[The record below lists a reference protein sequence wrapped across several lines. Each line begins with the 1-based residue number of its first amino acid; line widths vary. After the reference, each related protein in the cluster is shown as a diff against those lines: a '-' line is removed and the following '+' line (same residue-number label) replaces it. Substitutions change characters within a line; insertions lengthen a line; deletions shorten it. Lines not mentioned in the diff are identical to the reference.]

1 MPDTKHQTPNTK
13 HQTPPKADVFVS
25 VVAVLRSY
33 ARFLPAFV
41 TEAYRTLDERYT
53 NFELVLVD
61 NGSRD
66 DTPGVV
72 RELLTGHKCVRYLR
86 LSRRMK
92 PETAVMAGLDAA
104 IGDYVVTVH
113 PEFDPPGEISA
124 LVDQC
129 RNGAD
134 VVFGIAPFASPPGPL
149 YRVLRWG
156 FYLTARRL
164 LGLDPVRVNSGF
176 RCLSRAAVNALTRV
190 RQRKRFFGLM
200 ASEIGLST
208 ATHPYRFISR
218 TGRSPRVNLR
228 RSVRTAASMAVNHSV
243 APLRLVSLLGLTG
256 SFLSLLYSLYVV
268 GVYLFKQDVMSG
280 WTTLSLQVSGL
291 FFLVFVMLTMIGEH
305 LGRLLDEAVDRPL
318 YHVREEQASAVML
331 SDLARRNVMDRSE

>member
-1 MPDTKHQTPNTK
+1 M
-13 HQTPPKADVFVS
+13 KADVFVS
-25 VVAVLRSY
+25 VVAILRSY

-41 TEAYRTLDERYT
+41 EETYRTLDENYA

-66 DTPGVV
+66 DTPRAV
-72 RELLTGHKCVRYLR
+72 RELLKTHKCVRYLR

-104 IGDYVVTVH
+104 IGDFVVTIH
-113 PEFDPPGEISA
+113 PEFDPPAEIPA
-124 LVDQC
+124 MVDEC
-129 RNGAD
+129 RAGTD
-134 VVFGIAPFASPPGPL
+134 VVLGVAPFPSPPGAL
-149 YRVLRWG
+149 YRALRWG
-156 FYLTARRL
+156 FYRASRWL
-164 LGLDPVRVNSGF
+164 LGLDPVRVNSGY

-190 RQRKRFFGLM
+190 RQRKRFFGLL

-208 ATHPYRFISR
+208 ATHEYRFISR
-218 TGRSPRVNLR
+218 SGKVPRVNLR

-243 APLRLVSLLGLTG
+243 APMRMVSLFGLTG
-256 SFLSLLYSLYVV
+256 SFLSLVYSLYVV
-268 GVYLFKQDVMSG
+268 GVYLFKRDVMPG

-291 FFLVFVMLTMIGEH
+291 FFLVFVILTMIGEH

-318 YHVREEQASAVML
+318 YHVREERASAVML
-331 SDLARRNVMDRSE
+331 SNLTRRNVMDRSE